1 MTEKQ
6 QTPLIKKLKRTNRL
20 AKLKRV
26 PPFPGTKHSNKFTIV
41 YAVDTSGSMSN
52 RDLQLGLSELQQIQK
67 SDSEVTIMV
76 MYSDAVVAH
85 EYKIGATD
93 QIDFNVRGRGGT
105 DFEPVFE
112 RVQELLRSSEDAPDV
127 LIYATDGYAPEPT
140 IRLSIPVVWLITPT
154 GKPVTTGAGH
164 ITLMMKDYES
174 GEHSSNE

>member
-1 MTEKQ
+1 MTTQTTEK
-6 QTPLIKKLKRTNRL
+6 PLIKKLKRTNRL

-26 PPFPGTKHSNKFTIV
+26 PPFPGTKQSNKFTIV

-67 SDSEVTIMV
+67 SDSEVTILV
-76 MYSDAVVAH
+76 MYSDAAVAH
-85 EYKIGATD
+85 EYKIGAHD
-93 QIDFNVRGRGGT
+93 QIDFSIKGRGGT

-127 LIYATDGYAPEPT
+127 LIYATDGYAPQPT

-154 GKPVTTGAGH
+154 GRPICTDAGH
-164 ITLMMKDYES
+164 ITLMMKDYDS
-174 GEHSSNE
+174 GEG

>member
-1 MTEKQ
+1 MTQKTEL
-6 QTPLIKKLKRTNRL
+6 TPRIKKLERTKRL

-26 PPFPGTKHSNKFTIV
+26 PPFPGTKQSNKFTIV

-52 RDLQLGLSELQQIQK
+52 HDLELGLSELQQIQK
-67 SDSEVTIMV
+67 ADSEVTILV
-76 MYSDAVVAH
+76 MYSDAAVAH

-93 QIDFNVRGRGGT
+93 QIDFSVKGRGGT

-140 IRLSIPVVWLITPT
+140 IKLPIPIVWLITPT
-154 GKPVTTGAGH
+154 GRPVCNEAGH
-164 ITLMMKDYES
+164 ITLVMKDYAS
-174 GEHSSNE
+174 GEG

>member
-1 MTEKQ
+1 MQKTEEKQ
-6 QTPLIKKLKRTNRL
+6 PLNKKLARTKRL

-26 PPFPGTKHSNKFTIV
+26 PPFPGTKQSNKFTIV

-67 SDSEVTIMV
+67 SDSDVTILV
-76 MYSDAVVAH
+76 MYSDAALAH

-93 QIDFNVRGRGGT
+93 KIDFSVKGRGGT

-112 RVQELLRSSEDAPDV
+112 RVLELMRSSEDAPDV
-127 LIYATDGYAPEPT
+127 LIYATDGYAPPPS

-154 GKPVTTGAGH
+154 GIPVCTDAGH
-164 ITLMMKDYES
+164 ITLKMQDFAS
-174 GEHSSNE
+174 GEDS